1 MAALDTAGFNSPLG
15 YNTPSFGTTS
25 QQDFGKAI
33 ALQSN
38 GKIIMVGTI
47 LDSISGNYVVG
58 ITRFNS
64 NGSLDTSFGS
74 SGFVI
79 GPPLYVT
86 PPATNLGIVNVA
98 DVVIDSSDNI
108 YITGALY
115 TLIIQIFIIKYSST
129 GILDTSFGSPNGY
142 IITIP
147 SSFGLYA
154 NCEGKSIKIDTTI
167 SPNKIVVTGN
177 VYTGSNNNIGL
188 SRYELNGV
196 VDTSFGSGG
205 FVVYNNGNSN
215 TSDSLAITSSGDY
228 VVSGA
233 EIISGNFK
241 FLIAEF
247 NTFGTLSWITVF
259 PSFQTGSSDQAY
271 SVKIQSD
278 GKIVAGG
285 YGILPGSESFFAVC
299 RLLSNGTIDTSFG
312 NAGQIYTDLS
322 GSPTPIWLT
331 GNSLDIQADG
341 KIVLGGTYQ
350 IQTTFEESF
359 ALARYLPNGSLDLTF
374 GVNNNGLILEDLIS
388 SPMKEQGTSLI
399 IQPNGLIL
407 LAGVRGIFADVDEK
421 WFIIA
426 QYFGFPPFPP
436 PIPPGPGPGPV
447 PVVPICFPAGTPV
460 LTDQGY
466 IPIEQINPE
475 LNTIRNKTIVAI
487 TKTITNHDKIVC
499 FEKHSLG
506 YNVPN
511 QRTLV
516 SLNHGIIYNKKII
529 PAKKFVGRKHGIYFK
544 KYNGE
549 YLYNVLMETHMAMLV
564 NNMKVETLDPK
575 NIVAKLYTNKY
586 SPEQKEKI
594 ILQINNFSHDHYN
607 KYRNF
612 HNYDRLQFNRTR
624 RNYEVHSFNP
634 ILGKLHL
641 RTQKNYS
648 FFNNILKEQSRIDNH
663 NHNHNHNRNHN
674 HNQTIRYRAPL
685 KNNSMIKIN
694 TNVLHR
700 FTRYGR
706 KKR

>member
-1 MAALDTAGFNSPLG
+1 MSALDTTSFNSPLG
-15 YNTPSFGTTS
+15 YNSPSFGTIP

-33 ALQSN
+33 ALQSD
-38 GKIIMVGTI
+38 GKIVMVGTI
-47 LDSISGNYVVG
+47 LNSISGNYIVG

-79 GPPLYVT
+79 GPPLYAI
-86 PPATNLGIVNVA
+86 PPATNLGTVNVA
-98 DVVIDSSDNI
+98 DVVIDFSGNI
-108 YITGALY
+108 YVTGTLY
-115 TLIIQIFIIKYSST
+115 TLVSQIFITKYSST

-142 IITIP
+142 IIIAP
-147 SSFGLYA
+147 SNFGLSYS

-167 SPNKIVVTGN
+167 SPNKIVVTGS

-196 VDTSFGSGG
+196 IDTLFGPGG

-228 VVSGA
+228 VVCGG
-233 EIISGNFK
+233 EIISSNFK

-247 NTFGTLSWITVF
+247 NTFGGISWITIF
-259 PSFQTGSSDQAY
+259 SPFQPGSSDQAY

-285 YGILPGSESFFAVC
+285 YGIFPGSETFFAVC
-299 RLLSNGTIDTSFG
+299 RLLSDGTVDTSFG
-312 NAGQIYTDLS
+312 TGGQIYTDLS
-322 GSPTPIWLT
+322 GSPTPTWLT

-350 IQTTFEESF
+350 IQSTFEESF

-388 SPMKEQGTSLI
+388 SPIIMKEQGTSLI
-399 IQPNGLIL
+399 IQPNGQIL
-407 LAGVRGIFADVDEK
+407 LASVRGLFGDYDEK

-426 QYFGFPPFPP
+426 RYFGFPPFPP
-436 PIPPGPGPGPV
+436 PIPPGPV

-499 FEKHSLG
+499 FEKHSLR

-624 RNYEVHSFNP
+624 RNYEVHRFNP

-663 NHNHNHNRNHN
+663 N
-674 HNQTIRYRAPL
+674 QTVRYRAPL
-685 KNNSMIKIN
+685 IKSNSMIKIN
-694 TNVLHR
+694 TNALHR